1 MRFITIETE
10 KSGDIIINPDN
21 ITSISKTVIQG
32 DNGKWHRVMLSLGGY
47 EVVYTKFT
55 DVESAV
61 DYIQRAPSVSLGGT
75 TQLNGKHIPGGV

>member
-10 KSGDIIINPDN
+10 RSGNIVINPDN
-21 ITSISKTVIQG
+21 ITSISRSTNDSI
-32 DNGKWHRVMLSLGGY
+32 MLSLGGY

-61 DYIQRAPSVSLGGT
+61 DYIQRAPSVSLGAN
-75 TQLNGKHIPGGV
+75 Q

>member
-10 KSGDIIINPDN
+10 RSGDVIINPDN
-21 ITSISKTVIQG
+21 ITSISKSEEQ
-32 DNGKWHRVMLSLGGY
+32 NVMLSLGGY

-61 DYIQRAPSVSLGGT
+61 DYIQRASSVSLGAPN
-75 TQLNGKHIPGGV
+75 LNGKHIPGGV

>member
-10 KSGDIIINPDN
+10 KSGNIIINPDN

-61 DYIQRAPSVSLGGT
+61 DYIQRASSVSLGAPN
-75 TQLNGKHIPGGV
+75 LNGKHIPGGV